1 MPRARFERVVASTA
15 AFSDINPAI
24 GSFSDSQ
31 KAAQKSLTDVN
42 NEIYRLKSEG
52 LASLELRYTRKEL
65 RDYTQLRLAGISKA
79 SIPWMNRNSETFCN
93 NTKGVINKTTCDA
106 LRVHLSD
113 RYTDYWAPRKVM
125 NFATAFLKY
134 LAKTHFDS
142 RYQAFDL
149 FLEMPKGL
157 KTRKH
162 VTSRIITKEDVKNVL
177 VAIQT
182 AYENNEIE
190 QHHYLH
196 YKAIVLFSAFTGQRQ
211 EATVARL
218 TIGQFRMQSTN
229 ENLYLTF
236 CRHKTKFACST
247 TALYILKS
255 LTLYNRF

>member
-1 MPRARFERVVASTA
+1 MHFEYIFRTDIRIIGRRGKWWTSLQRFSNILPKLILIRAIRHLT
-15 AFSDINPAI
+15 
-24 GSFSDSQ
+24 SFW
-31 KAAQKSLTDVN
+31 
-42 NEIYRLKSEG
+42 R
-52 LASLELRYTRKEL
+52 
-65 RDYTQLRLAGISKA
+65 
-79 SIPWMNRNSETFCN
+79 C
-93 NTKGVINKTTCDA
+93 
-106 LRVHLSD
+106 LRVW
-113 RYTDYWAPRKVM
+113 RR
-125 NFATAFLKY
+125 
-134 LAKTHFDS
+134 
-142 RYQAFDL
+142 
-149 FLEMPKGL
+149 E
-157 KTRKH
+157 KH

-255 LTLYNRF
+255 LTLYNRFKITRKTMNRCSGNCLSRGGYERAVSHLHTETNGLYRGTCGNSVSNKRHIAVGSVK